1 MSRLR
6 AAAER
11 GLLVGWSVV
20 GCGILLTGFGASTL
34 FNSCSMVLRNW
45 CVLMTLS
52 TVLGE
57 KPPVLIRGDFRG
69 DLIPLRDL
77 GDFFPAPM
85 GDLVPVADAVMT
97 PV

>member
-1 MSRLR
+1 
-6 AAAER
+6 
-11 GLLVGWSVV
+11 
-20 GCGILLTGFGASTL
+20 
-34 FNSCSMVLRNW
+34 
-45 CVLMTLS
+45 MTLS

-69 DLIPLRDL
+69 DLIPPPDL